1 MVVFKISIFLISL
14 VCFSYRNIS
23 LINMTFPRMS
33 LSKNWQSDRS
43 SLPEVFCKRCVLR
56 NFAIFTGK
64 HLCQS
69 LCNFVKQETLAQV
82 FSCEVCEI
90 SKNTFSCTHRTTLV
104 AVSETLMKSAFMK
117 WKAQWGTI
125 MFIVMRFSWGY
136 VLLATIVKKLNV
148 HYLVDTGPKLNVH

>member
-82 FSCEVCEI
+82 FSCEFCEI
-90 SKNTFSCTHRTTLV
+90 SKNTFFHRTPLV
-104 AVSETLMKSAFMK
+104 AASGQNRTLFAAPCIPVLELKMGSS
-117 WKAQWGTI
+117 WKRMLCKKT
-125 MFIVMRFSWGY
+125 
-136 VLLATIVKKLNV
+136 VLKILSQT
-148 HYLVDTGPKLNVH
+148 